1 MGIIDFH
8 AHVYPEVIAEKAV
21 HSVSSFYSIE
31 IDCPATPD
39 DLLRA
44 GRKAGVT
51 NYVVQ
56 SVANIPKQVQPINTF
71 IAGECERHPEFYGFG
86 TLHPDMEDLNEEIER
101 IIALGLRGIKLHP
114 DSQQFNMD
122 DPKAMAI
129 YEQIEGRLP
138 LLVHCGDYRYD
149 YSHPKR
155 LAAVLDA
162 FPKLTVVGAHFGG
175 WSLFD
180 LAVEYLE
187 DRFCYLDVSSSME
200 FLGLRRTK
208 ELIEIYGA
216 DRIVFGSDF
225 PMWDPGKEL
234 ERLYQLNLPQED
246 LEKILWTNGMKILGE
261 NP

>member
-8 AHVYPEVIAEKAV
+8 THIYPEVIAEKAV
-21 HSVSSFYSIE
+21 HSVSSFYSLKIQH
-31 IDCPATPD
+31 PATPA
-39 DLLRA
+39 DLLEV
-44 GRKAGVT
+44 GSKAGIT
-51 NYVVQ
+51 KYVVQ
-56 SVANIPKQVQPINTF
+56 SVANTPKQVQTINTF

-86 TLHPDMEDLNEEIER
+86 TLHPDMENPAEEVER
-101 IIALGLRGIKLHP
+101 IIELGLRGIKLHP

-122 DPKAMAI
+122 DPKAMKI
-129 YEQIEGRLP
+129 YEMIEGRLP

-187 DRFCYLDVSSSME
+187 SRFCYLDISSSME
-200 FLGLRRTK
+200 FLGLRRTR
-208 ELIEIYGA
+208 ELIDIYGT
-216 DRIVFGSDF
+216 DRIVYGSDF
-225 PMWDPGKEL
+225 PMWNPGSEL
-234 ERLYQLNLPQED
+234 ERVYQLGLSAED

-261 NP
+261 NQ